1 MSYAIYLTD
10 GTLFATIPDG
20 TINQQSSVTLI
31 GQNYIGYG
39 VLQDTNFIQMLENF
53 SSTTA
58 PTNPLTGQLWFNLNT
73 KLLSVYSG
81 SGIGWVNV
89 GAYGNAN
96 VASFLSNFGSN
107 NISTTG
113 TVTAGNL
120 SAANNIF
127 ASGNASVAGNISVS
141 NNASI
146 SGNAFI
152 SGNASVTN
160 NVSVANNVSAVGNII
175 GSYILGDGYYLS
187 NINSG
192 NITSA
197 YGNANVAAYLPTYSG
212 SFTAST
218 VSVTGNITGS
228 YILGNGSQL
237 TGLPAT
243 YSNSNV
249 SAYLATFSGPISAT
263 NISASGNVL
272 ATNVSA
278 SGNIIG
284 NSLFVYGSGNILGNL
299 NVQGNITFIDS
310 NVIVTNDLFIDLA
323 NNQST
328 FANINGSGLHAGNTG
343 SATLTNWTYSAS
355 ANAWSTNVG
364 VSATGTVTG
373 GNVVTS
379 GLVSAGGNV
388 TGGNVVTSGLVSA
401 GGNVIGNYLIGN
413 GSQITGLPA
422 GYSNATAA
430 SFLANFGSNTISTS
444 GGITGG
450 NITGGNINM
459 TGGFSIRQSG
469 SKLYFYY
476 NSTAILSLDS
486 TGNLIALANMTGYET
501 P

>member
-113 TVTAGNL
+113 TVTVGNL

-127 ASGNASVAGNISVS
+127 ASGNASVAGNISVL
-141 NNASI
+141 NNAS
-146 SGNAFI
+146 I

-192 NITSA
+192 NITNS

-310 NVIVTNDLFIDLA
+310 NVIVTNDLFVDLA

-364 VSATGTVTG
+364 VSATGT
-373 GNVVTS
+373 
-379 GLVSAGGNV
+379 V

-486 TGNLIALANMTGYET
+486 GGNLIALANMTGYGT